1 MKLSAILASKGSNVV
16 TIAPTAS
23 LRELLLELTRYKV
36 GALVVSTDG
45 SSISGIVSER
55 DLVHAFARHPD
66 PYSLAVSE
74 IMTSEVFVAPLEAH
88 VDELMQIMTDRRFRH
103 VPVTDDAGLLLGI
116 VSIGD
121 IVKSRLGELESEK
134 EALMGYINH
143 GG

>member
-16 TIAPTAS
+16 TIDPTAS
-23 LRELLLELTRYKV
+23 LRELLLELTRHKV

-55 DLVHAFARHPD
+55 DLVHAFASHPD

-74 IMTSEVFVAPLEAH
+74 IMTSEVFVAPIEAH
-88 VDELMQIMTDRRFRH
+88 VEELMQIMTDRRFRH
-103 VPVTDDAGLLLGI
+103 VPVTDDAG
-116 VSIGD
+116 
-121 IVKSRLGELESEK
+121 SRLGELESER
-134 EALMGYINH
+134 EALMGYITH